1 MNMTQ
6 QPLAGL
12 RLERGPARGVAGW
25 PGRYLAWARR
35 HPRLVDSTLVA
46 ILLLLALPNVL
57 EGVRHHRPASW
68 GLTVLVVLGLTLPLA
83 WRRRA
88 PFLVFLIV
96 AAAALGDWAAR
107 QPMAAD
113 LAPLIAFYTVAANQ
127 SGRRIMIASG
137 ILELG
142 AVLAAIWFVG
152 QGAGAVVFVILS
164 VTAMVAAAG
173 FIGYNIRTRRAYL
186 AALEDRAARLEAE
199 RDRETQ
205 LAAVAE
211 RARIAREMH
220 DIVAHNIAVMI
231 ALADGAAYTNAA
243 SPERAENVMRQVSDT
258 GRAALT
264 EMRRLLGVMRQPA
277 GSGTAAGGAG
287 AAGPASVAGAG
298 GAGASIAGPDS
309 GLAPQATLDD
319 LEDLLAKVRAAGLP
333 VRLTVSGQ
341 RPALPPTA
349 QLAVYRMTQEA
360 LTNTLKHA
368 GATAAR
374 VQLTYRPGEVELEVT
389 DDGTAAGP
397 AVAGGHLVAHPLL
410 PGSVLP
416 GSLPPVA
423 GNGAGSHAL
432 AGRGAGSPAAAR
444 NGIAGPAGAG
454 HGIAGMRERAAVFGG
469 QVAAGP
475 RPGGGWRV
483 HTVLHVDPEVHSV
496 PAAAV
501 TGPAEGA

>member
-1 MNMTQ
+1 MTQ

-12 RLERGPARGVAGW
+12 RLERGPARGIAGW

-57 EGVRHHRPASW
+57 EGVRHHRPLSSVM
-68 GLTVLVVLGLTLPLA
+68 TVLVVLGLTLPLA

-113 LAPLIAFYTVAANQ
+113 LAPLIAFYTVAANE

-142 AVLAAIWFVG
+142 AILAAIWFVG
-152 QGAGAVVFVILS
+152 QGAGTVVFVILS
-164 VTAMVAAAG
+164 ITAMIAAAG
-173 FIGYNIRTRRAYL
+173 FVGYNIRTRRAYL

-264 EMRRLLGVMRQPA
+264 EMRRLLGVMRQPS
-277 GSGTAAGGAG
+277 GSAAPGT
-287 AAGPASVAGAG
+287 AGPASVAGAG

-349 QLAVYRMTQEA
+349 QLAVYRMIQES

-368 GATAAR
+368 GASAAR
-374 VQLTYRPGEVELEVT
+374 VQLSYRRGEVELEVT
-389 DDGTAAGP
+389 DDGTAPGP

-410 PGSVLP
+410 PAAVLP
-416 GSLPPVA
+416 GAVLPGPPPA
-423 GNGAGSHAL
+423 
-432 AGRGAGSPAAAR
+432 AGRGAGSQAAAR
-444 NGIAGPAGAG
+444 NGSAGPAGAG

-483 HTVLHVDPEVHSV
+483 HTVLRVDPEVHSV
-496 PAAAV
+496 PGTAV
-501 TGPAEGA
+501 TGQAEGA